1 MAKKIRLLI
10 DADTLKVIKST
21 DKDLEGHFVDKAMIN
36 LMYTKRKNGSNN
48 TRNTATSRE
57 L

>member
-21 DKDLEGHFVDKAMIN
+21 DKTLEGHFVDKAMVN
-36 LMYTKRKNGSNN
+36 LIYLKRKNGSNN
-48 TRNTATSRE
+48 RTNIIQQTSV
-57 L
+57 